1 MLPAL
6 DPAGFPPSPLPAG
19 RVRGPAVF
27 LDYDQAELDA
37 VYDQNAYAP
46 NRAQVLAR
54 YASASDEVRRR
65 IGAPKR
71 LRYGPSAIEQLDWFA
86 SDAKNAPVLVFV
98 HGGAWRSGAAA
109 EYAFPAEFLVRSGV
123 HCVVPDYTNVIE
135 QQGNLMPMAQ
145 QVQAALAWVIKNA
158 SLHGGDAQ
166 RVYVCGHSSGAH
178 LVSAALVGDWR
189 AGDWQASHGLAQTA
203 IRGGLLISGMY
214 DLRGP
219 RLSARSQ
226 YVNFTDAIEDALSAQ
241 RHIAR
246 VQVPLTLV
254 YGSME
259 TPEFQ
264 RQSWSF
270 AQALQQAGKPVR
282 LIRAEGYN
290 HFEIAETLASPF
302 AAAGRAALAMMGLG
316 DE

>member
-1 MLPAL
+1 MSTIPAL
-6 DPAGFPPSPLPAG
+6 DPTGFPPSPLPAG
-19 RVRGPAVF
+19 RARGPLVF
-27 LDYDQAELDA
+27 LDYDQGELDA
-37 VYDQNAYAP
+37 VYDQNVYAP

-54 YASASDEVRRR
+54 YATASEAVRRR
-65 IGAPKR
+65 IGEPQR
-71 LRYGPSAIEQLDWFA
+71 LRYGSSAIEQLDWFA
-86 SDAKNAPVLVFV
+86 TDAKHAPVLVFV
-98 HGGAWRSGAAA
+98 HGGAWRSGTAA
-109 EYAFPAEFLVRSGV
+109 EYAFPAEFLVRAGV

-145 QVQAALAWVIKNA
+145 QVQAALAWVVKNA
-158 SLHGGDAQ
+158 SLYGGDAQ

-178 LVSAALVGDWR
+178 LVAAVL
-189 AGDWQASHGLAQTA
+189 ASDWQASHGLPQTA

-241 RHIAR
+241 RHIDR
-246 VQVPLTLV
+246 LQVPLTLV

-316 DE
+316 GE

>member
-86 SDAKNAPVLVFV
+86 SDAKNSPVLVFV

-178 LVSAALVGDWR
+178 LVSAAL
-189 AGDWQASHGLAQTA
+189 ASDWQASHGLAQTA

-214 DLRGP
+214 DL
-219 RLSARSQ
+219 
-226 YVNFTDAIEDALSAQ
+226 
-241 RHIAR
+241 H
-246 VQVPLTLV
+246 
-254 YGSME
+254 
-259 TPEFQ
+259 
-264 RQSWSF
+264 
-270 AQALQQAGKPVR
+270 PVR
-282 LIRAEGYN
+282 LSSRSSYVKFDDDLEFKLSPQRHLERIRAPVVLLY
-290 HFEIAETLASPF
+290 
-302 AAAGRAALAMMGLG
+302 GRKCLHGSQKL
-316 DE
+316 